1 MMQGRMTMITQ
12 FGVHH
17 ITLPPGI
24 WASQRHHHSAEDE
37 FVYILSGH
45 PTLIDDD
52 GETTLSP
59 GDSCAHPA
67 GDGNGHHL
75 INKTEEDVTFLVV
88 GTRTPETD
96 HCRYPDADLEV
107 RLYPKPPAVS
117 ALRCNRLLT
126 DCGRFALWQMTDNTR
141 RAVHAIALRVFS
153 QILLMIIFCGVI
165 GRRAA

>member
-1 MMQGRMTMITQ
+1 MMQGRMTMPKINLEDVERIIGTSYPPHLNAPCKDRISRRLSDAGAITQ

-96 HCRYPDADLEV
+96 HCRYPDADLD
-107 RLYPKPPAVS
+107 LPANGT
-117 ALRCNRLLT
+117 A
-126 DCGRFALWQMTDNTR
+126 TR
-141 RAVHAIALRVFS
+141 VKYHKD
-153 QILLMIIFCGVI
+153 GTPY
-165 GRRAA
+165 